1 MSTSG
6 MSRLAIAASTAGGL
20 AAAKAMLAS
29 VVLALA
35 SGVAWAA
42 DSALAQPEVNTA
54 SAATV
59 AQASPFAAAGNM
71 LGGLILVLLLI
82 FVLAYL
88 LRRLNLV
95 PTHHNALK
103 TLAVTSLGQKERLVL
118 VQVGGQQYLL
128 GVSAQQ
134 VNLIDK
140 LAEPIEIE
148 SVSFADKLRQA
159 KLTQ

>member
-1 MSTSG
+1 MN
-6 MSRLAIAASTAGGL
+6 A
-20 AAAKAMLAS
+20 
-29 VVLALA
+29 
-35 SGVAWAA
+35 
-42 DSALAQPEVNTA
+42 A

-71 LGGLILVLLLI
+71 LGGLLLVLLLI
-82 FVLAYL
+82 FALAYL

>member
-1 MSTSG
+1 
-6 MSRLAIAASTAGGL
+6 
-20 AAAKAMLAS
+20 
-29 VVLALA
+29 
-35 SGVAWAA
+35 
-42 DSALAQPEVNTA
+42 
-54 SAATV
+54 
-59 AQASPFAAAGNM
+59 
-71 LGGLILVLLLI
+71 
-82 FVLAYL
+82 
-88 LRRLNLV
+88 
-95 PTHHNALK
+95 
-103 TLAVTSLGQKERLVL
+103 SLGQKERLVL